1 MPQTPRHHQAHA
13 QHHHAG
19 NSSSINATLLA
30 TARAKCSIYE
40 NTRMSGE
47 QKFRHTLPI
56 NQFAEKADRCS
67 DATDSVYA
75 NSLSNLTKTS
85 RSSRL

>member
-1 MPQTPRHHQAHA
+1 MPQTPRNRQAHA
-13 QHHHAG
+13 QHHHAS
-19 NSSSINATLLA
+19 NSSSINAALLA
-30 TARAKCSIYE
+30 TAHAKRSIYE

-67 DATDSVYA
+67 DATDNLYA
-75 NSLSNLTKTS
+75 NSLSNLIKTS